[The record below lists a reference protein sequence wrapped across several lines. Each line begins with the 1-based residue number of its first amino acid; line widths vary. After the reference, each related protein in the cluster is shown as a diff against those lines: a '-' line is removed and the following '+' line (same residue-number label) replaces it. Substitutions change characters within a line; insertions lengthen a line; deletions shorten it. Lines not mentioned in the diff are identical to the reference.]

1 MKKSSIIL
9 LAVFYLFVSSGLA
22 MNFHF
27 CGGKLKNIS
36 FLQDNE
42 KGCCGSKKKSMG
54 CCKNHSLVY
63 KIKDK
68 HSPVTSLKTPQINSK
83 LLFIIPFQFT
93 FIFETKI
100 EETISSFHFKP
111 PVLYDN
117 PIYLNNKVL
126 II

>member
-1 MKKSSIIL
+1 MKKSSIIFL
-9 LAVFYLFVSSGLA
+9 CVFYLFVSSGLA

-36 FLQDNE
+36 FFQDNE
-42 KGCCGSKKKSMG
+42 KGCCGTKKKSMG

-68 HSPVTSLKTPQINSK
+68 HNPVTIIKTPQIS
-83 LLFIIPFQFT
+83 FQLIFVTSHQLT
-93 FIFETKI
+93 FNTETKDK
-100 EETISSFHFKP
+100 ETISSSHFKP
-111 PVLYDN
+111 PVFYDN
-117 PIYLNNKVL
+117 PIYLKHRVF

>member
-1 MKKSSIIL
+1 MKKSSIIFL
-9 LAVFYLFVSSGLA
+9 CVFYLFVSSGLA
-22 MNFHF
+22 LNVHF

-36 FLQDNE
+36 FFQDEE

-54 CCKNHSLVY
+54 CCKNHSLVC

-68 HSPVTSLKTPQINSK
+68 HNPVSSLKAPQISSK

-93 FIFETKI
+93 FNIETKNV
-100 EETISSFHFKP
+100 ENVSSFHFKP
-111 PVLYDN
+111 PVFYDN
-117 PIYLNNKVL
+117 PIYLKHRVF